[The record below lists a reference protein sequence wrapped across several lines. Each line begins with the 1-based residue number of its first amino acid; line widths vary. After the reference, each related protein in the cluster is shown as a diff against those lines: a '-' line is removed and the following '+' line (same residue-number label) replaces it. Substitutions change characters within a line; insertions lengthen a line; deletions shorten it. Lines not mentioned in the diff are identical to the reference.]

1 VKPMAGCCA
10 YHTVC
15 DLTVW
20 LQIEDVEMS
29 LGSRI
34 VVRSRWAESDFCCCR
49 DRLRM
54 ETVSVG
60 ERLSDVKSD
69 HSSL

>member
-1 VKPMAGCCA
+1 V
-10 YHTVC
+10 
-15 DLTVW
+15 
-20 LQIEDVEMS
+20 S

-34 VVRSRWAESDFCCCR
+34 VVRSPWAESEFCCCR

-69 HSSL
+69 HSSP